1 MFGIGYFKAQP
12 TEFVRKVAGGRVKRE
27 GQALSFFYLKRRTSI
42 VVVPISSAD
51 AAFVFN
57 EQTGNYQAVTIQG
70 QLTYRIVEPRRTME
84 MLNYVVDPKRRTHV
98 SQDPECLDQRI
109 VVAVQMETRRQV
121 EGKTLEEVLGVG
133 RPPDVVVNVAKYLRG
148 GQLILAFNPDPSTID
163 GVLIPF
169 RVGEAGAAIRAVLR
183 GDHRVREVTMA
194 RATLGDGQSLL
205 AFNDLF
211 IGRKTH
217 ISARYHLTHG
227 RRSEN
232 QSSSGII
239 VSTGAGSTDWLSS
252 VLNGAAGVLE
262 PFAGK
267 KAVAP
272 VREGFRFAWD
282 APRLCFS
289 VREPFISKA
298 SAAGIVWGNVRA
310 GEKLEIVSQM
320 PQDGVIFS
328 DGV

>member
-1 MFGIGYFKAQP
+1 VP
-12 TEFVRKVAGGRVKRE
+12 TEWDK
-27 GQALSFFYLKRRTSI
+27 I
-42 VVVPISSAD
+42 VVVTRK
-51 AAFVFN
+51 
-57 EQTGNYQAVTIQG
+57 TG
-70 QLTYRIVEPRRTME
+70 
-84 MLNYVVDPKRRTHV
+84 
-98 SQDPECLDQRI
+98 
-109 VVAVQMETRRQV
+109 
-121 EGKTLEEVLGVG
+121 LEELLERFVTKEQARFYLEHSGVSFEPYEEEQCAHDEAVAGLAAALPAGVRSQFVERSFLPTFAFGERDLVVTLG
-133 RPPDVVVNVAKYLRG
+133 PDGMVVNVAKYLRAA
-148 GQLILAFNPDPSTID
+148 QPILAFNPDPSTID
-163 GVLIPF
+163 GILIPF

-183 GDHRVREVTMA
+183 GDYRVREVTMA

-227 RRSEN
+227 QRSEN

-239 VSTGAGSTDWLSS
+239 VSTGAGSTGWLSS
-252 VLNGAAGVLE
+252 VLNGAAGIVE

-282 APRLCFS
+282 APKLCFS
-289 VREPFISKA
+289 VREPFVSKA

-310 GEKLEIVSQM
+310 GQKLEVVSQM

-328 DGV
+328 DGVEADYLSFDSGAVASISVADEKARLVAA